1 MARPGGETS
10 ARECRILSRHL
21 IAVAPSREIVARY
34 RAARA
39 TLLGTGA
46 PQTRVEKLAY
56 RQPLLIGILD
66 AGCGLVARDHPLR
79 RKLLILTAI
88 LETTP
93 NHARRFLPTRNRRP
107 FILLELSLAGVIA
120 ACKALL
126 GVPLVLLVGRR

>member
-1 MARPGGETS
+1 MPRPGGDSS

-21 IAVAPSREIVARY
+21 IGVTPTREITTRY
-34 RAARA
+34 AAACRQ
-39 TLLGTGA
+39 LLGSRA
-46 PQTRVEKLAY
+46 PLSRIESLAY

-66 AGCGLVARDHPLR
+66 AGCGLVARDHVLR
-79 RKLLILTAI
+79 KKLLILTAI

-93 NHARRFLPTRNRRP
+93 EHARRFLPTRNRRP
-107 FILLELSLAGVIA
+107 FILAELAFAGSIA